1 MCASTVGGGLLRTSL
16 KYSAQR
22 APYSFSLVSSLHC
35 VLNEDFTP
43 AAIFSAHHLGDFVHL
58 ALLSSVGCIFCLAS
72 KFIRICSFISSCHSL
87 NSSVSLCTGAY
98 NAPVTCL
105 TWCLVISSSEY
116 VDSRW
121 LLTLP
126 VLSTSSSLLPFSCL
140 AALYVYG

>member
-1 MCASTVGGGLLRTSL
+1 MRFNCRWGSVEDIFKVLCPT
-16 KYSAQR
+16 
-22 APYSFSLVSSLHC
+22 SSLFFFAGKQPTLC
-35 VLNEDFTP
+35 VLNGDFTP

-140 AALYVYG
+140 AALCVYG